1 MIDYPRI
8 VFMGT
13 TDFAVVSL
21 KKLLTHRYTVV
32 GVVTT
37 PDNLTGRGQKIT
49 ESPIKKFASAQ
60 GLPLLQPKNLKAPD
74 FLTALST
81 WQADIQIIVAFRMLP
96 KQVWTLPPLGTF
108 NLHASLLPEY
118 RGAAPIHW
126 AVINGE
132 TETGLTT
139 FLLDEQIDTGK
150 ILLQKK
156 TAIDAQET
164 AGALQDRLAEMGA
177 DLVIETIECF
187 TQNTIQPIPQPSKTL
202 LKPAPKISREDCRIN
217 WKAHLNAIFNKIRGL
232 SPNPTA
238 WALLSSTSGEPIPFK
253 IYRTESIKQKHRDP
267 IGKLLIT
274 SSEMK
279 VAVEGGY
286 LSITEIQIAGKRR
299 MCIRKFINGL
309 KEKSLLKIY

>member
-21 KKLLTHRYTVV
+21 KKLITHRHTIV

-37 PDNLTGRGQKIT
+37 PDKPAGRGLKII
-49 ESPIKKFASAQ
+49 ESPIKKFASAW
-60 GLPLLQPKNLKAPD
+60 GLSLLQPKNLKAPD
-74 FLTALST
+74 FLTALRT
-81 WQADIQIIVAFRMLP
+81 LQADIQIVVAFRILP
-96 KQVWTLPPLGTF
+96 KQVWTLPPLGTL

-150 ILLQKK
+150 IILQKN
-156 TAIDAQET
+156 TPIGAQET
-164 AGALQDRLAEMGA
+164 TGALHDRLAEIGA
-177 DLVIETIECF
+177 DLIIETIEGF
-187 TQNTIQPIPQPSKTL
+187 TQNTIRPVPQPSTTI
-202 LKPAPKISREDCRIN
+202 LKPAPKISREDCRID
-217 WKAHLNAIFNKIRGL
+217 WKAPLNVIFNKIRGL
-232 SPNPTA
+232 SPHPTA
-238 WALLSSTSGEPIPFK
+238 WALLASASDKPIPFK
-253 IYRTESIKQKHRDP
+253 IYNAEPIKQKHYDP
-267 IGKLLIT
+267 IGKLLII

-286 LSITEIQIAGKRR
+286 LSITEIQMAGKRR
-299 MCIRKFINGL
+299 MYIREFINGL